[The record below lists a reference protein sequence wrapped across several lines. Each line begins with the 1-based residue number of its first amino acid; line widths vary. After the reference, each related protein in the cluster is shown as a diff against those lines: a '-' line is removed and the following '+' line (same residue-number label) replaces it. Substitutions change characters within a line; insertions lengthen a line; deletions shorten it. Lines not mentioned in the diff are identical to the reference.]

1 MRDPITTG
9 GVFDAA
15 ITGVTFGVSSGVAIL
30 FNTFLISLIILHFV
44 DY

>member
-1 MRDPITTG
+1 MREPITAG

-30 FNTFLISLIILHFV
+30 FNTIFSHKIFHFV
-44 DY
+44 D